1 MTSIDSRT
9 FWTGLHCGTSLVF
22 RTTGAGRARMNSRYS
37 FWDMAFFLGLSGL
50 VEIAGIVALAGLPR
64 QAEIRGL

>member
-1 MTSIDSRT
+1 MTSRDSRT
-9 FWTGLHCGTSLVF
+9 FWTGLHCGASWVF
-22 RTTGAGRARMNSRYS
+22 RTTGAGRARMKSRDS

-50 VEIAGIVALAGLPR
+50 AEIAGIVVLAGLPR